1 MLSLEQVRLLDE
13 KVARTVEYV
22 GRLSAENA
30 ALRKKLDTTQKR
42 IDELEVFVS
51 LFKEEQ
57 GRIEDGIL
65 SALDRL
71 SQFENAIEKSLAG
84 RTKPAP
90 AIHDKPGNTSHDG
103 DIANLKET
111 GGETDTSEKP
121 LESVIP
127 ENSGG
132 QMPEGESSPD
142 IQDPLEYDD
151 EDSGEEADGE
161 PSDNG
166 ELDIF

>member
-30 ALRKKLDTTQKR
+30 SLRKKLDTTQKR
-42 IDELEVFVS
+42 IDELAVFVS

-57 GRIEDGIL
+57 GRIEDWIL

-90 AIHDKPGNTSHDG
+90 ALRDKPDKTSRDG
-103 DIANLKET
+103 DIESPEET
-111 GGETDTSEKP
+111 GGEAEKP

-151 EDSGEEADGE
+151 EDSGEEADSDL
-161 PSDNG
+161 SDNG

>member
-13 KVARTVEYV
+13 KVARAVEYV

-30 ALRKKLDTTQKR
+30 ALRKKLDATQKR

-71 SQFENAIEKSLAG
+71 SQFESVIEKSLAG
-84 RTKPAP
+84 RGKESKPAP

-103 DIANLKET
+103 DIANPEET
-111 GGETDTSEKP
+111 GGEAEKP

-142 IQDPLEYDD
+142 IKDPLEYDD
-151 EDSGEEADGE
+151 EDSGEQADGDS
-161 PSDNG
+161 SDNR

>member
-1 MLSLEQVRLLDE
+1 MLSLDQVRLLDE

-22 GRLSAENA
+22 GRLTAENA
-30 ALRKKLDTTQKR
+30 ALRKKIDSTQKR

-71 SQFENAIEKSLAG
+71 SKFENAIEKSLAG
-84 RTKPAP
+84 HIRETKPA
-90 AIHDKPGNTSHDG
+90 AIHNKTPGEG
-103 DIANLKET
+103 AVET
-111 GGETDTSEKP
+111 AGQADAAETQP
-121 LESVIP
+121 ESVIP

-132 QMPEGESSPD
+132 QMPEDESSPD
-142 IQDPLEYDD
+142 IQDPLESDD
-151 EDSGEEADGE
+151 DLAEQEDGDT
-161 PSDNG
+161 SDNR

>member
-30 ALRKKLDTTQKR
+30 ALRKKLDATQKR

-71 SQFENAIEKSLAG
+71 SQFENVIEKSLAG

-90 AIHDKPGNTSHDG
+90 AIHDKPGNTSGDG
-103 DIANLKET
+103 DTANLKET
-111 GGETDTSEKP
+111 GGEAEKP

-151 EDSGEEADGE
+151 EDSGEEADSE